1 MPNDLDKADNELIDI
16 CSKYIEDKD
25 CSYLAKEGH
34 IVNYAS
40 TTGRKSDYIWHKMTI
55 AEVMRI
61 IRAMR
66 LNTTQAK
73 ELREHHLIAAFQE
86 LGRVYEFGVKSRHA
100 TAQGVFN
107 YSEHSEMSVGDE
119 AMALLVESMQI
130 QGFTAVLM
138 NPVVELYD
146 AIQNKLKL
154 NLGSK
159 DCRDLMFKHF
169 ETAGYVIK
177 TGANRPLID
186 GKKQPAI
193 MMNGTKPAE
202 VVGIHEFEASKF
214 IAKIYGELV

>member
-1 MPNDLDKADNELIDI
+1 MAEIDDDLIDV
-16 CSKYIEDKD
+16 CTAYIESKD
-25 CSYLAKEGH
+25 CSYLAKEGQ

-40 TTGRKSDYIWHKMTI
+40 VTGRKSDYIWHKLSI
-55 AEVMRI
+55 AEVLRI

-66 LNTTQAK
+66 LTSTQARK
-73 ELREHHLIAAFQE
+73 LTEHHLIAAFQE

-100 TAQGVFN
+100 TVVGVFN

-119 AMALLVESMQI
+119 AMSMLVEAMQI
-130 QGFTAVLM
+130 QGLTAVLM

-146 AIQNKLKL
+146 GIQSKLKL

-169 ETAGYVIK
+169 EAAGYVIK
-177 TGANRPLID
+177 TGAHRPLID

-193 MMNGTKPAE
+193 MMNNTKPSE
-202 VVGIHEFEASKF
+202 VTGIASEQANKF